1 MKENLEINSVR
12 CSVFVP
18 KVGYNSENIQKLM
31 KLFPGYLPSVIDVIP
46 KQLQMLGLK
55 METKNIESQPWQL
68 VSSDSLMKIAFFDNK
83 IDVTISFATIRKYAS
98 GTLEDVAKKMS
109 DVLKNIVGA
118 FKFVPT
124 RLAFAPILVLPLQAG
139 DYSVQDFVKNVFAIN
154 TFEGSCLD
162 NCEFNQLYRVS
173 RQLDANNY
181 VVNHLVK
188 FNTEMVQRIDGTNSE
203 IFPLVKLEMDLNT
216 LPRPDYSFS
225 MDATNSFY
233 DMAYQWCDSL
243 LNLYLS

>member
-1 MKENLEINSVR
+1 MKEKLEINSVR

-31 KLFPGYLPSVIDVIP
+31 KLFPGYLPSVIDIIP
-46 KQLQMLGLK
+46 KQLQILGLK
-55 METKNIESQPWQL
+55 METKNIEGQPWQL

-83 IDVTISFATIRKYAS
+83 IDVTISFATICKYAS
-98 GTLEDVAKKMS
+98 GTLDEVAKKMS

-124 RLAFAPILVLPLQAG
+124 RLAFAPTLVLPLQTG
-139 DYSVQDFVKNVFAIN
+139 GSVQGFVRKVFAIN
-154 TFEGSCLD
+154 AFEGSCLD

-181 VVNHLVK
+181 MVNHLVK
-188 FNTEMVQRIDGTNSE
+188 FNTEMVQRIDGANSE

-225 MDATNSFY
+225 LDAINTFY
-233 DMAYQWCDSL
+233 NMASQWCDSL